1 MQNER
6 NDAFWMAEA
15 LALAKRGIGF
25 TSPNPMV
32 GAIVVREGVAV
43 GSGWHRKCGGPHA
56 EVEAFRSLSDPE
68 LARGATLYVTLEPCS
83 TFGRTPPCCD
93 AILSHGVKRVVVG
106 CADPNPKH
114 AGRGLELLRNHGVET
129 LCGVLEDECRAL
141 NEPFFHWI
149 VEKKPFVL
157 LKMAQTLDGRIAT
170 ASGDSKWITSEAAR
184 ARVQMLRL
192 SADAMLCG
200 KDTWLLDHPRL
211 TARDSDEKLLKT
223 PRRFVAAHVR
233 PKDLPEDWEC
243 VALDS
248 KQDWNA
254 FLQKLGAENVVTLM
268 LEGGGELAA
277 DALAAGAVTK
287 IEFHIAPILLG
298 GRDSRPSAGGPN
310 PPLLKNALARLRDMR
325 IEPLGSDFVAT
336 AYPVYGGEEQEDKQG

>member
-1 MQNER
+1 MRNER

-15 LALAKRGIGF
+15 LALAKRGVGF
-25 TSPNPMV
+25 TSPNPAV
-32 GAIVVREGVAV
+32 GAIVVRDEVEIG
-43 GSGWHRKCGGPHA
+43 GGWHRKCGGPHA
-56 EVEAFRSLSDPE
+56 EIEAFRSLPDPE

-93 AILSHGVKRVVVG
+93 AILRHGVKRVVVG

-114 AGRGLELLRNHGVET
+114 AGRGLDLLRSHGVET

-170 ASGDSKWITSEAAR
+170 ASGDAKWITSEAAR
-184 ARVQMLRL
+184 ARVQNLRL
-192 SADAMLCG
+192 AADAMLCG

-211 TARDSDEKLLKT
+211 TARAPDGTVLKT

-233 PKDLPEDWEC
+233 PQDLPDDWEC
-243 VALDS
+243 VSLDS
-248 KQDWNA
+248 KEDWDA
-254 FLQKLGAENVVTLM
+254 FLRKLGAENVVMLM
-268 LEGGGELAA
+268 MEGGGELAA
-277 DALAAGAVTK
+277 GALAAGAVTK

-298 GRDSRPSAGGPN
+298 GRGSRPSAGGPN
-310 PPLLKNALARLRDMR
+310 PPRLKDALARLRDMR
-325 IEPLGSDFVAT
+325 IEPLGPDFVAT
-336 AYPVYGGEEQEDKQG
+336 AYPVQGEAEEEDKQG